1 MRKHEVSCSC
11 NPLAL
16 TSNQAEARRPS
27 PSTVY
32 RVGAKRD
39 HRDHRFACRGRHGSR
54 ALRRRGDRT
63 GEDARPAGMIGLPR
77 SVGATPRVAAVVPK
91 RGAEHTLGS
100 QTVAPSHR
108 QEAATRPYAH
118 LCCQRQRASSHGRV
132 RGERQRP
139 RARRRSLS
147 RYTGS
152 AGRVLRQRPSGSPA
166 PTGTRC
172 LRRTSASATAEW
184 PAGTDRDEVCSAW
197 GPDRRFVHPAGHA
210 FAATKQRPRRP
221 RPARGLNAAGKTP
234 TSRRKRSQAGR
245 RLSVGGA
252 RDRPSLAE
260 CQNASTAARSRGGRL
275 CLGTRRHVGGAK
287 LCKRG
292 RRARHRRPLFEVA
305 FRRVV
310 HWNLRVI
317 HRFRRELREWGAL
330 AFAGY
335 AAFAYGVVAVAAYLW
350 LPGVLL
356 AGDSFRGAA
365 ERATAFTDA
374 RGSVLQLLAGL
385 VVLAGAYLTARTL
398 RLNRA
403 GHISD
408 RFSKG
413 VDQLGHVEIQ
423 TRVGGVYALERVMR
437 DAPLEQRAVLETL
450 VAFLRERRAL
460 SGVQLSPPGPTN
472 ALAPPPDAAA
482 ALRVIGR
489 RRVANDPEGP
499 EDFGWNLTE
508 FDLRDFSLR
517 SGNFSGVNLWRTD
530 LRRANLKG
538 ADLSGV
544 KGFNQAVLA
553 DAVYDEGTR
562 FPTGFDPAARG
573 LRMAQDSTAA
583 PGEPV
588 A

>member
-1 MRKHEVSCSC
+1 M
-11 NPLAL
+11 
-16 TSNQAEARRPS
+16 
-27 PSTVY
+27 
-32 RVGAKRD
+32 AKS
-39 HRDHRFACRGRHGSR
+39 GVQQ
-54 ALRRRGDRT
+54 
-63 GEDARPAGMIGLPR
+63 
-77 SVGATPRVAAVVPK
+77 SVKVD
-91 RGAEHTLGS
+91 
-100 QTVAPSHR
+100 
-108 QEAATRPYAH
+108 EAA
-118 LCCQRQRASSHGRV
+118 
-132 RGERQRP
+132 
-139 RARRRSLS
+139 
-147 RYTGS
+147 
-152 AGRVLRQRPSGSPA
+152 
-166 PTGTRC
+166 
-172 LRRTSASATAEW
+172 W
-184 PAGTDRDEVCSAW
+184 I
-197 GPDRRFVHPAGHA
+197 
-210 FAATKQRPRRP
+210 
-221 RPARGLNAAGKTP
+221 
-234 TSRRKRSQAGR
+234 
-245 RLSVGGA
+245 
-252 RDRPSLAE
+252 
-260 CQNASTAARSRGGRL
+260 GGRL
-275 CLGTRRHVGGAK
+275 SPFDSGVVTSVVPSGFEAYTRVLHPLDPQAPGQQPGRWIDVASWSGIGLVPGVDFPDIALPEHEPSGPEPWPGQVPQVGTLHRTDADALYPV
-287 LCKRG
+287 
-292 RRARHRRPLFEVA
+292 RARHRRPLLTLA
-305 FRRVV
+305 FRGVV

-356 AGDSFRGAA
+356 AGDSFRGDA

-460 SGVQLSPPGPTN
+460 SGVQLSAPDPTN
-472 ALAPPPDAAA
+472 AIAPPPDAAA